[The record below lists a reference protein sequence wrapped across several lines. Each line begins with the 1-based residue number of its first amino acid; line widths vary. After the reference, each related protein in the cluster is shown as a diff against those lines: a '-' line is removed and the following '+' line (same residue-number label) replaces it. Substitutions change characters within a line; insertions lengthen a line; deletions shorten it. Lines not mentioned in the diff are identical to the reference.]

1 MSSMA
6 YFPHG
11 TSGLSEATKGYMNEK
26 NQQDERGVIGEGG
39 SFIS

>member
-6 YFPHG
+6 YFSHG
-11 TSGLSEATKGYMNEK
+11 TSGLSEATMGYMNEK
-26 NQQDERGVIGEGG
+26 NQQDERGVIGEGE